1 MRLQLRVPCPH
12 AACRPPTRAPCAQVW
27 KCADGVWSEQ
37 ERLPGHTDWVRD
49 VAWAPGLGLSRSTVA
64 SGGQD
69 GQVYVWSEKPAG
81 GWDRKLVHDFRPAPV
96 WRVSWSLTGSI
107 LAVTDGT
114 SAVTLW
120 KETLDGVWQQ
130 VSH

>member
-1 MRLQLRVPCPH
+1 MLSVSLRKELI
-12 AACRPPTRAPCAQVW
+12 PPIALT
-27 KCADGVWSEQ
+27 
-37 ERLPGHTDWVRD
+37 
-49 VAWAPGLGLSRSTVA
+49 
-64 SGGQD
+64 
-69 GQVYVWSEKPAG
+69 QVYVWSEKPAG

-96 WRVSWSLTGSI
+96 WRVSWSQTGGI